1 MSTISRASS
10 LSGAALGNLLAR
22 EALEYDDEFDD
33 KTTGGDGGGS
43 GVVRVPMTRS
53 EYAKMARWLSEQ
65 HPGWE
70 DRCGLEYSSAVGRW
84 VPVKNPRDAK
94 KESGGKN
101 GDAAGP
107 EGSESVVIGAGGP
120 HRV

>member
-1 MSTISRASS
+1 MRFQ
-10 LSGAALGNLLAR
+10 LLGLLALNPKGWFGR
-22 EALEYDDEFDD
+22 
-33 KTTGGDGGGS
+33 
-43 GVVRVPMTRS
+43 PM
-53 EYAKMARWLSEQ
+53 L
-65 HPGWE
+65 
-70 DRCGLEYSSAVGRW
+70 LGRW

-107 EGSESVVIGAGGP
+107 EGSDSVVIGAGGP